1 MSRDVGPV
9 ILRFIGIFA
18 FTALLSVFSIAADAS
33 KPSTVVVL
41 GDSIAAGFGVD
52 PDESFP
58 AVLQRKVD
66 EGGYNYR
73 VINAGVSG
81 DTTAGGLSR
90 INWLLKQNID
100 ILLIELGGNDGL
112 RGVNPDNTRSN
123 LVQIIERVRA
133 RNPETRV
140 VLAGMQM
147 PPNMGADYTQKFA
160 LVFPEVAQQTKATLI
175 PFILEGVGG
184 KLELNQPDR
193 IHPNPEGHR
202 MVAANAWKFLEP
214 LLTHRK

>member
-1 MSRDVGPV
+1 MGMVSGW
-9 ILRFIGIFA
+9 
-18 FTALLSVFSIAADAS
+18 ADSPKA
-33 KPSTVVVL
+33 STVVVL

-52 PDESFP
+52 PDEAFP
-58 AVLQRKVD
+58 AVLQRNVD
-66 EGGYNYR
+66 KGGYNYR

-90 INWLLKQNID
+90 INWLLKQKID

-112 RGVNPDNTRSN
+112 RGLNPDNTRSN
-123 LVQIIERVRA
+123 LLQIIELVRA
-133 RNPETRV
+133 HNPGTRII
-140 VLAGMQM
+140 LGGMQM

-160 LVFPEVAQQTKATLI
+160 LVFPEVAQQTQSSLI

-184 KLELNQPDR
+184 KIELNQPDR

-202 MVAANAWKFLEP
+202 MVAANVWKVLEP
-214 LLTHRK
+214 LLTRPK

>member
-1 MSRDVGPV
+1 M
-9 ILRFIGIFA
+9 
-18 FTALLSVFSIAADAS
+18 
-33 KPSTVVVL
+33 VL

-112 RGVNPDNTRSN
+112 RGLNPDNTRSN
-123 LVQIIERVRA
+123 LVKIIERVRA

-147 PPNMGADYTQKFA
+147 PPNMGADYTRKFA

-202 MVAANAWKFLEP
+202 MVAANAWKVLEP